1 MAFNKPDITQLS
13 ALGSTT
19 GDVYFPQTLLS
30 LPFDGANGATTTSD
44 LSNHNHT
51 VTFNGDAQIST
62 AQSKFGSSSLYL
74 DGSGDYVE
82 INSVAS
88 KLSAASTFTIEGWF
102 KLPDSSDVGILW
114 AINSSS
120 GGNVL
125 WGTVNADSTIYFNGG
140 GTSSNISISP
150 VNIRDGNWHHVAVT
164 FDGTDYDLYV
174 DGNRYHQNFTQST
187 ALSSNNKIQI
197 GMEYDAS
204 SKSDYLKL
212 YCNDFRISAFR
223 RYTDSTYTVPT
234 AVFSTSAG
242 DVNKHIVV
250 NSTADGV
257 AIGTGGINQARL
269 AKAWVNLDGTGTIGI
284 NDSYNV
290 SSITDNA
297 TGDYTVTFSTAM
309 TDANYAVSC
318 SVLNSTYS
326 HTGQGSFRNA
336 MPQKDGYLTSS
347 IRVFCRY
354 TNPTGY
360 ADEDEDMVN
369 IIVFGN

>member
-1 MAFNKPDITQLS
+1 MSLTKPTLS
-13 ALGSTT
+13 NLRAAGTT
-19 GDVYFPQTLLS
+19 VGDVYFPQTLLS

-44 LSNHNHT
+44 LSNDNHT

-74 DGSGDYVE
+74 DGSGDYVD

-88 KLSAASTFTIEGWF
+88 KLSAASAFTIEGWF

-125 WGTVNADSTIYFNGG
+125 WGIVNADSTIYFNGG

-187 ALSSNNKIQI
+187 ALSSNDKIQI
-197 GMEYDAS
+197 GMEYDTS
-204 SKSDYLKL
+204 SKTDYLKL
-212 YCNDFRISAFR
+212 YCNDFRISSFR

-257 AIGTGGINQARL
+257 AIGTGGINQARI
-269 AKAWVNLDGTGTIGI
+269 AKAWVNFNGTGTIAI
-284 NDSYNV
+284 EDSYNV
-290 SSITDNA
+290 SSLTDDA
-297 TGDYTVTFSTAM
+297 TGKWDVNFSTAM
-309 TDANYAVSC
+309 SSVDFVAVCDGRYLHDDGTGSDTPSLRREAPVTTKVGVRC
-318 SVLNSTYS
+318 HSYDGSAYDVLSA
-326 HTGQGSFRNA
+326 H
-336 MPQKDGYLTSS
+336 
-347 IRVFCRY
+347 V
-354 TNPTGY
+354 
-360 ADEDEDMVN
+360 
-369 IIVFGN
+369 IVFGN